1 MKTDNRFIPD
11 APFIEEAIEKVRAAI
26 PEDLDEW
33 KRSTEDKVKM
43 SLEGVFKRMDRVTRE
58 EYEVQ
63 VEVLNRMRAKIK
75 DLEQR
80 IEALEKT
87 KS

>member
-43 SLEGVFKRMDRVTRE
+43 SLEGVFKRMDLVTRE